1 MCGTAEY
8 LAPEIIFGKGYD
20 KTCDWFSFGALM
32 FEMLS
37 GYHPFERKGKKIDPS
52 IYMTPVKI
60 PRYLTEEA
68 RSLLMKLLEV
78 NPRKRLGYNGAEEI
92 KQHPYFEGIDFNR
105 VFAKAYNP
113 PFVPEL
119 NNELDLR
126 YFDPG
131 FTTEEVESF
140 KENIIE
146 PNKQTEIEFQ
156 GFTYQPE
163 DLIVED
169 LGDIREETKELIED
183 KENIDLLI
191 IFVILKLINFFSY

>member
-1 MCGTAEY
+1 
-8 LAPEIIFGKGYD
+8 
-20 KTCDWFSFGALM
+20 
-32 FEMLS
+32 
-37 GYHPFERKGKKIDPS
+37 
-52 IYMTPVKI
+52 
-60 PRYLTEEA
+60 
-68 RSLLMKLLEV
+68 MKLLEV

-163 DLIVED
+163 DLIVE
-169 LGDIREETKELIED
+169 EEKNEGVLNEEIKEDFEDGNIHERPSIEVQIEEQN
-183 KENIDLLI
+183 ENTEEEKVNNSKDANQEKGKDNLDPN
-191 IFVILKLINFFSY
+191 K